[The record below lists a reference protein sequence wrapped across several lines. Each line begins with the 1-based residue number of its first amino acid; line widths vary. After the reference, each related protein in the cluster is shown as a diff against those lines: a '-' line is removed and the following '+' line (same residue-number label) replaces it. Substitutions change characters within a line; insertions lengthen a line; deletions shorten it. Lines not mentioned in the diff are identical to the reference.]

1 MFLVI
6 IPGAESKMEEGEED
20 PDWEMAVREMNK
32 AQVQMMAEQEAK
44 RKAAAEAAQKV
55 ADARVAEIEQKL
67 EAERK
72 KAEAEAEERRRCA
85 GRHHTHAAECLRRR
99 TPYNPACACG
109 CCPLLLWLAAGSLRS
124 ARRRWRLR
132 LRR

>member
-85 GRHHTHAAECLRRR
+85 GRHHTQPSTGHRLIPRARAAAARFC
-99 TPYNPACACG
+99 CG
-109 CCPLLLWLAAGSLRS
+109 
-124 ARRRWRLR
+124 WRQVL
-132 LRR
+132 